1 MKKMNFASITAG
13 LDTLKDVMQQNA
25 EIAQDKLI
33 DVSFI
38 DFAPQ
43 NTFAADDTDESIREL
58 ADSIELLG
66 LLEPLVVVRDN
77 DRYTLIAGE
86 RRYRA
91 ITQCLHWSTVPCRV
105 FDGEALSRNRKQLML
120 HEANGQRDLS
130 AGRQLQIF
138 EEYNALLEEM
148 MQNGEYTGAKLGL
161 IAKKMQ
167 ISDRQVRK
175 YKRIAEQLTQQE
187 KEMLAAGELTVNEAS
202 RLAVARSKKAE
213 LGSDSQKQPEV
224 QPEPSSGSGEL
235 PEAEPEPSSG
245 SEELPEAEP
254 EPGSGSG
261 ELPETKPEP
270 SSGSGEPPE
279 AQSEPSSG
287 FGELPEAQ
295 PEPSSVSGELPEAQ
309 PEPSSGFGEPPE
321 AQPEPSSGSI
331 EEVERF
337 KTPEARK
344 ALLEE
349 IILSAYIWTPEKL
362 YADYVQQMPTT
373 KEAIA
378 EIIKPRYNFRSC
390 SITLRDLEGECTLNA
405 SKMIVEIDNPR
416 TTVIYSYTE
425 VDAMIR
431 ELYRAHEREA
441 RK

>member
-91 ITQCLHWSTVPCRV
+91 ITECLHWSTVPCRV

-213 LGSDSQKQPEV
+213 
-224 QPEPSSGSGEL
+224 PSSGFGEQ
-235 PEAEPEPSSG
+235 
-245 SEELPEAEP
+245 
-254 EPGSGSG
+254 
-261 ELPETKPEP
+261 
-270 SSGSGEPPE
+270 PE

-287 FGELPEAQ
+287 SE
-295 PEPSSVSGELPEAQ
+295 
-309 PEPSSGFGEPPE
+309 EPPE

-390 SITLRDLEGECTLNA
+390 SITLRDLEGECTLNT

-416 TTVIYSYTE
+416 TTVIYGYTE

>member
-148 MQNGEYTGAKLGL
+148 MQNGEYTGTKLGL

-213 LGSDSQKQPEV
+213 
-224 QPEPSSGSGEL
+224 
-235 PEAEPEPSSG
+235 PSSG
-245 SEELPEAEP
+245 SE
-254 EPGSGSG
+254 
-261 ELPETKPEP
+261 
-270 SSGSGEPPE
+270 EPPE

-309 PEPSSGFGEPPE
+309 PEPSSGSEEPPE
-321 AQPEPSSGSI
+321 AEPEPSSGSI

-390 SITLRDLEGECTLNA
+390 SITLSDLEGECTLNT

>member
-148 MQNGEYTGAKLGL
+148 MQNGEYTGTKLGL

-213 LGSDSQKQPEV
+213 
-224 QPEPSSGSGEL
+224 PSSGFGEQ
-235 PEAEPEPSSG
+235 
-245 SEELPEAEP
+245 
-254 EPGSGSG
+254 
-261 ELPETKPEP
+261 
-270 SSGSGEPPE
+270 PE
-279 AQSEPSSG
+279 AQSEPSS
-287 FGELPEAQ
+287 
-295 PEPSSVSGELPEAQ
+295 VSGEL
-309 PEPSSGFGEPPE
+309 PE

-378 EIIKPRYNFRSC
+378 EIIKPRYSFRSC
-390 SITLRDLEGECTLNA
+390 SITLRDLEGECTLNT

>member
-148 MQNGEYTGAKLGL
+148 MQNGEYTGTKLGL

-213 LGSDSQKQPEV
+213 
-224 QPEPSSGSGEL
+224 PSSGFGEQ
-235 PEAEPEPSSG
+235 
-245 SEELPEAEP
+245 
-254 EPGSGSG
+254 
-261 ELPETKPEP
+261 
-270 SSGSGEPPE
+270 PE
-279 AQSEPSSG
+279 AQSEPSS
-287 FGELPEAQ
+287 
-295 PEPSSVSGELPEAQ
+295 VSGEL
-309 PEPSSGFGEPPE
+309 PE

-390 SITLRDLEGECTLNA
+390 SITLRDLEGECTLNT

>member
-213 LGSDSQKQPEV
+213 
-224 QPEPSSGSGEL
+224 PSSGSGE
-235 PEAEPEPSSG
+235 
-245 SEELPEAEP
+245 
-254 EPGSGSG
+254 
-261 ELPETKPEP
+261 
-270 SSGSGEPPE
+270 
-279 AQSEPSSG
+279 Q
-287 FGELPEAQ
+287 PEAQ

-309 PEPSSGFGEPPE
+309 PEPSSGSGEQPEAQSEPSSGSEEPPE

-390 SITLRDLEGECTLNA
+390 SITFRDFEGECTLNA
-405 SKMIVEIDNPR
+405 SKMIVEINNPR

>member
-91 ITQCLHWSTVPCRV
+91 ITECLHWSTVPCRV

-148 MQNGEYTGAKLGL
+148 MQNGEYTGTKLGL

-213 LGSDSQKQPEV
+213 
-224 QPEPSSGSGEL
+224 PSSVSGEL
-235 PEAEPEPSSG
+235 PEAEPEPSSV
-245 SEELPEAEP
+245 
-254 EPGSGSG
+254 SG
-261 ELPETKPEP
+261 EL
-270 SSGSGEPPE
+270 PE

-309 PEPSSGFGEPPE
+309 PEPSSGSEEPPE
-321 AQPEPSSGSI
+321 AEPEPSSGSI

-390 SITLRDLEGECTLNA
+390 SITLSDLEGECTLNT

>member
-58 ADSIELLG
+58 AESIELLG

-148 MQNGEYTGAKLGL
+148 MQNGEYTGTKLGL

-213 LGSDSQKQPEV
+213 
-224 QPEPSSGSGEL
+224 PSSGSGEQ
-235 PEAEPEPSSG
+235 
-245 SEELPEAEP
+245 
-254 EPGSGSG
+254 
-261 ELPETKPEP
+261 
-270 SSGSGEPPE
+270 PE

-309 PEPSSGFGEPPE
+309 PEPSSGSEEPPE
-321 AQPEPSSGSI
+321 AEPEPSSGSI

-390 SITLRDLEGECTLNA
+390 SITLSDLEGECTLNT

>member
-213 LGSDSQKQPEV
+213 
-224 QPEPSSGSGEL
+224 PSSGSGEQ
-235 PEAEPEPSSG
+235 
-245 SEELPEAEP
+245 
-254 EPGSGSG
+254 
-261 ELPETKPEP
+261 
-270 SSGSGEPPE
+270 PE

-287 FGELPEAQ
+287 SE
-295 PEPSSVSGELPEAQ
+295 
-309 PEPSSGFGEPPE
+309 EPPE

-390 SITLRDLEGECTLNA
+390 SITFRDFEGECTLNA
-405 SKMIVEIDNPR
+405 SKMIVEINNPR

>member
-38 DFAPQ
+38 DFASQ

-66 LLEPLVVVRDN
+66 LLEPLVVVRDD

-86 RRYRA
+86 RRYKA

-148 MQNGEYTGAKLGL
+148 MQNGDYTGAKLGL

-175 YKRIAEQLTQQE
+175 YKRIAEQLTRQE
-187 KEMLAAGELTVNEAS
+187 KEMLAAGELTVTEAS
-202 RLAVARSKKAE
+202 QIAVARSKKSE
-213 LGSDSQKQPEV
+213 L
-224 QPEPSSGSGEL
+224 SSGSVER
-235 PEAEPEPSSG
+235 PEV
-245 SEELPEAEP
+245 
-254 EPGSGSG
+254 
-261 ELPETKPEP
+261 KPEP
-270 SSGSGEPPE
+270 SSGSAERPE
-279 AQSEPSSG
+279 
-287 FGELPEAQ
+287 
-295 PEPSSVSGELPEAQ
+295 VK
-309 PEPSSGFGEPPE
+309 PEPSSGLAEQPE
-321 AQPEPSSGSI
+321 VKPEPSSGAAEQPEVKPEPRSGSTERQEI
-331 EEVERF
+331 KPELSSGYKEEAERF

-344 ALLEE
+344 VLLEE
-349 IILSAYIWTPEKL
+349 LILFGCIWEPEKL
-362 YADYVQQMPTT
+362 HADYVQQMPTT

-378 EIIKPRYNFRSC
+378 EILKPRYNFRSC
-390 SITLRDLEGECTLNA
+390 SISLNGLEGQCTLNA
-405 SKMIVEIDNPR
+405 SKLIVEIDNPR

-431 ELYRAHEREA
+431 ELYRGGKLEVR
-441 RK
+441 R

>member
-33 DVSFI
+33 DVSSI

-91 ITQCLHWSTVPCRV
+91 ITECLHWSTVPCRV

-148 MQNGEYTGAKLGL
+148 MQNGEYTGTKLGL

-213 LGSDSQKQPEV
+213 
-224 QPEPSSGSGEL
+224 PSSGSGEQ
-235 PEAEPEPSSG
+235 
-245 SEELPEAEP
+245 
-254 EPGSGSG
+254 
-261 ELPETKPEP
+261 
-270 SSGSGEPPE
+270 PE

-309 PEPSSGFGEPPE
+309 PEPSSGSEEPPE
-321 AQPEPSSGSI
+321 AEPEPSSGSI

-390 SITLRDLEGECTLNA
+390 SITLSDLEGECTLNT

>member
-1 MKKMNFASITAG
+1 MKKMDFASITAG

-33 DVSFI
+33 DVSSI

-91 ITQCLHWSTVPCRV
+91 ITECLHWSTVPCRV

-148 MQNGEYTGAKLGL
+148 MQNGEYTGTKLGL

-213 LGSDSQKQPEV
+213 
-224 QPEPSSGSGEL
+224 PSSGSGEQ
-235 PEAEPEPSSG
+235 
-245 SEELPEAEP
+245 
-254 EPGSGSG
+254 
-261 ELPETKPEP
+261 
-270 SSGSGEPPE
+270 PE

-309 PEPSSGFGEPPE
+309 PEPSSGSEEPPE
-321 AQPEPSSGSI
+321 AEPEPSSGSI

-390 SITLRDLEGECTLNA
+390 SITLSDLEGECTLNT

>member
-148 MQNGEYTGAKLGL
+148 MQNGEYTGTKLGL

-213 LGSDSQKQPEV
+213 
-224 QPEPSSGSGEL
+224 PSSGSGEQ
-235 PEAEPEPSSG
+235 
-245 SEELPEAEP
+245 
-254 EPGSGSG
+254 
-261 ELPETKPEP
+261 
-270 SSGSGEPPE
+270 PE

-309 PEPSSGFGEPPE
+309 PEPSSGSEEPPE
-321 AQPEPSSGSI
+321 AEPEPSYGSI

-390 SITLRDLEGECTLNA
+390 SITLSDLEGECTLNT

>member
-148 MQNGEYTGAKLGL
+148 MQNGEYTGTKLGL

-213 LGSDSQKQPEV
+213 
-224 QPEPSSGSGEL
+224 PSSGSGEQ
-235 PEAEPEPSSG
+235 
-245 SEELPEAEP
+245 
-254 EPGSGSG
+254 
-261 ELPETKPEP
+261 
-270 SSGSGEPPE
+270 PE

-309 PEPSSGFGEPPE
+309 PEPSSVSGELPEAQPEPSSGSGEQPE

-390 SITLRDLEGECTLNA
+390 SITLSDLEGECTLNT

>member
-91 ITQCLHWSTVPCRV
+91 ITECLHWSTVPCRV

-148 MQNGEYTGAKLGL
+148 MQNGEYTGTKLGL

-213 LGSDSQKQPEV
+213 
-224 QPEPSSGSGEL
+224 
-235 PEAEPEPSSG
+235 
-245 SEELPEAEP
+245 
-254 EPGSGSG
+254 
-261 ELPETKPEP
+261 
-270 SSGSGEPPE
+270 
-279 AQSEPSSG
+279 PSSG
-287 FGELPEAQ
+287 FGEQPEAQ
-295 PEPSSVSGELPEAQ
+295 SEPSSVSGELPEAQ
-309 PEPSSGFGEPPE
+309 PEPSSGSGEQPEAQSEPSSGSGEQPEAQPEPSSGSGELPETKPEPSSGFGELPE

-390 SITLRDLEGECTLNA
+390 SITLRDLEGECTLNT

>member
-148 MQNGEYTGAKLGL
+148 MQNGEYTGTKLGL

-213 LGSDSQKQPEV
+213 
-224 QPEPSSGSGEL
+224 PSSGSGEQ
-235 PEAEPEPSSG
+235 
-245 SEELPEAEP
+245 
-254 EPGSGSG
+254 
-261 ELPETKPEP
+261 
-270 SSGSGEPPE
+270 PE

-309 PEPSSGFGEPPE
+309 PEPSSGSEEPPE
-321 AQPEPSSGSI
+321 AEPEPSSGSI

-390 SITLRDLEGECTLNA
+390 SITLRDLEGECTLNT

>member
-33 DVSFI
+33 DVSSI

-43 NTFAADDTDESIREL
+43 NTFAADESISEL

-91 ITQCLHWSTVPCRV
+91 ITECLHWSTVPCRV

-148 MQNGEYTGAKLGL
+148 MQNGEYTGTKLGL

-213 LGSDSQKQPEV
+213 
-224 QPEPSSGSGEL
+224 PSSGFGEQ
-235 PEAEPEPSSG
+235 
-245 SEELPEAEP
+245 
-254 EPGSGSG
+254 
-261 ELPETKPEP
+261 
-270 SSGSGEPPE
+270 PE

-309 PEPSSGFGEPPE
+309 PEPSSGSGEQPEAQPEPSSVSGELPEAQPEPSSGSEEPPE
-321 AQPEPSSGSI
+321 AEPEPSSGSI

-390 SITLRDLEGECTLNA
+390 SITLSDLEGECTLNT

>member
-1 MKKMNFASITAG
+1 MKKMDFASITAG

-33 DVSFI
+33 DVSSI

-91 ITQCLHWSTVPCRV
+91 ITECLHWSTVPCRV

-148 MQNGEYTGAKLGL
+148 MQNGEYTGTKLGL

-213 LGSDSQKQPEV
+213 
-224 QPEPSSGSGEL
+224 PSSGFGEQ
-235 PEAEPEPSSG
+235 
-245 SEELPEAEP
+245 
-254 EPGSGSG
+254 
-261 ELPETKPEP
+261 
-270 SSGSGEPPE
+270 PE

-309 PEPSSGFGEPPE
+309 PEPSSGSEEPPE

-390 SITLRDLEGECTLNA
+390 SITLRDLEGECTLNT

>member
-91 ITQCLHWSTVPCRV
+91 ITECLHWSTVPCRV

-213 LGSDSQKQPEV
+213 
-224 QPEPSSGSGEL
+224 PSSGSGEQ
-235 PEAEPEPSSG
+235 
-245 SEELPEAEP
+245 
-254 EPGSGSG
+254 
-261 ELPETKPEP
+261 
-270 SSGSGEPPE
+270 PE

-309 PEPSSGFGEPPE
+309 PEPSSGSEEPPE
-321 AQPEPSSGSI
+321 AEPEPSSGSI

-390 SITLRDLEGECTLNA
+390 SITLRDLEGECTLNT

>member
-91 ITQCLHWSTVPCRV
+91 ITECLHWSTVPCRV

-148 MQNGEYTGAKLGL
+148 MQNGEYTGTKLGL

-213 LGSDSQKQPEV
+213 
-224 QPEPSSGSGEL
+224 
-235 PEAEPEPSSG
+235 
-245 SEELPEAEP
+245 
-254 EPGSGSG
+254 
-261 ELPETKPEP
+261 
-270 SSGSGEPPE
+270 
-279 AQSEPSSG
+279 
-287 FGELPEAQ
+287 
-295 PEPSSVSGELPEAQ
+295 PSSVSGELPEAQ
-309 PEPSSGFGEPPE
+309 PEPSSGSEEPPE
-321 AQPEPSSGSI
+321 AEPEPSSGSI

-390 SITLRDLEGECTLNA
+390 SITLSDLEGECTLNT

>member
-148 MQNGEYTGAKLGL
+148 MQNGEYTGTKLGL

-213 LGSDSQKQPEV
+213 
-224 QPEPSSGSGEL
+224 PSSGSGEQ
-235 PEAEPEPSSG
+235 
-245 SEELPEAEP
+245 
-254 EPGSGSG
+254 
-261 ELPETKPEP
+261 
-270 SSGSGEPPE
+270 PE

-309 PEPSSGFGEPPE
+309 PEPSSGSEEPPE
-321 AQPEPSSGSI
+321 AEPEPSSGSI

-337 KTPEARK
+337 KTSEARK

-390 SITLRDLEGECTLNA
+390 SITLRDLEGECTLNT

>member
-91 ITQCLHWSTVPCRV
+91 ITECLHWSTVPCRV

-213 LGSDSQKQPEV
+213 
-224 QPEPSSGSGEL
+224 PSSGSGEQ
-235 PEAEPEPSSG
+235 
-245 SEELPEAEP
+245 
-254 EPGSGSG
+254 
-261 ELPETKPEP
+261 
-270 SSGSGEPPE
+270 PE

-287 FGELPEAQ
+287 FGELPEAQPEPSSGSEEPPEAQ

-309 PEPSSGFGEPPE
+309 PEPSSGSGEPPEAQPEPSSGSEEPPEAQPEPSSGSEEPPE

-390 SITLRDLEGECTLNA
+390 SITLRDLEGECTLNT

>member
-33 DVSFI
+33 DVSSI

-91 ITQCLHWSTVPCRV
+91 ITECLHWSTVPCRV

-213 LGSDSQKQPEV
+213 
-224 QPEPSSGSGEL
+224 PSSGSGEQ
-235 PEAEPEPSSG
+235 
-245 SEELPEAEP
+245 
-254 EPGSGSG
+254 
-261 ELPETKPEP
+261 
-270 SSGSGEPPE
+270 PE

-309 PEPSSGFGEPPE
+309 PEPSSGSEEPPE
-321 AQPEPSSGSI
+321 AEPEPSSGSI

-390 SITLRDLEGECTLNA
+390 SITLSDLEGECTLNT

>member
-148 MQNGEYTGAKLGL
+148 MQNGEYTGTKLGL

-213 LGSDSQKQPEV
+213 
-224 QPEPSSGSGEL
+224 PSSVSGEL
-235 PEAEPEPSSG
+235 
-245 SEELPEAEP
+245 
-254 EPGSGSG
+254 
-261 ELPETKPEP
+261 
-270 SSGSGEPPE
+270 PE

-309 PEPSSGFGEPPE
+309 PEPSSGSEEPPE
-321 AQPEPSSGSI
+321 AEPEPSSGSI

-390 SITLRDLEGECTLNA
+390 SITLRDLEGECTLNT

>member
-148 MQNGEYTGAKLGL
+148 MQNGEYTGTKLGL

-213 LGSDSQKQPEV
+213 
-224 QPEPSSGSGEL
+224 
-235 PEAEPEPSSG
+235 
-245 SEELPEAEP
+245 
-254 EPGSGSG
+254 
-261 ELPETKPEP
+261 
-270 SSGSGEPPE
+270 
-279 AQSEPSSG
+279 
-287 FGELPEAQ
+287 
-295 PEPSSVSGELPEAQ
+295 PSSVSGELPEAQ
-309 PEPSSGFGEPPE
+309 PEPSSGSEEPPE
-321 AQPEPSSGSI
+321 AEPEPSSGSI

-390 SITLRDLEGECTLNA
+390 SITLSDLEGECTLNT

>member
-148 MQNGEYTGAKLGL
+148 MQNGEYTGTKLGL

-213 LGSDSQKQPEV
+213 
-224 QPEPSSGSGEL
+224 PSSGSGEQ
-235 PEAEPEPSSG
+235 
-245 SEELPEAEP
+245 
-254 EPGSGSG
+254 
-261 ELPETKPEP
+261 
-270 SSGSGEPPE
+270 PE

-309 PEPSSGFGEPPE
+309 PEPSSGSEEPPE
-321 AQPEPSSGSI
+321 AEPEPSSGSI

-390 SITLRDLEGECTLNA
+390 SITLSDLEGECTLNT

>member
-91 ITQCLHWSTVPCRV
+91 ITECLHWSTVPCRV

-148 MQNGEYTGAKLGL
+148 MQNGEYTGTKLGL

-213 LGSDSQKQPEV
+213 
-224 QPEPSSGSGEL
+224 PSSGSGEQ
-235 PEAEPEPSSG
+235 
-245 SEELPEAEP
+245 
-254 EPGSGSG
+254 
-261 ELPETKPEP
+261 
-270 SSGSGEPPE
+270 PE

-287 FGELPEAQ
+287 FGEQLEAQ
-295 PEPSSVSGELPEAQ
+295 PEPSSGSGEQPEAQ
-309 PEPSSGFGEPPE
+309 PEPSSGSEEPPE

-405 SKMIVEIDNPR
+405 SKMIVEINNPR
-416 TTVIYSYTE
+416 TTVIYGYTE

>member
-91 ITQCLHWSTVPCRV
+91 ITECLHWSTVPCRV

-148 MQNGEYTGAKLGL
+148 MQNGEYTGTKLGL

-213 LGSDSQKQPEV
+213 
-224 QPEPSSGSGEL
+224 
-235 PEAEPEPSSG
+235 
-245 SEELPEAEP
+245 
-254 EPGSGSG
+254 
-261 ELPETKPEP
+261 
-270 SSGSGEPPE
+270 
-279 AQSEPSSG
+279 PSSG
-287 FGELPEAQ
+287 FGEQPEAQ
-295 PEPSSVSGELPEAQ
+295 SEPSSVSGELPEAQ
-309 PEPSSGFGEPPE
+309 PEPSSGSGEQPEAQPEPSSGSEEPPE

-390 SITLRDLEGECTLNA
+390 SITLRDLEGECTLNT

>member
-148 MQNGEYTGAKLGL
+148 MQNGEYTGTKLGL

-213 LGSDSQKQPEV
+213 
-224 QPEPSSGSGEL
+224 PSSGFGEQ
-235 PEAEPEPSSG
+235 
-245 SEELPEAEP
+245 
-254 EPGSGSG
+254 
-261 ELPETKPEP
+261 
-270 SSGSGEPPE
+270 PE
-279 AQSEPSSG
+279 AQSEPSS
-287 FGELPEAQ
+287 
-295 PEPSSVSGELPEAQ
+295 VSGEL
-309 PEPSSGFGEPPE
+309 PE

-362 YADYVQQMPTT
+362 YTDYVQQMPTT

-390 SITLRDLEGECTLNA
+390 SITLSDLEGECTLNT

>member
-91 ITQCLHWSTVPCRV
+91 ITECLHWSTVPCRV

-148 MQNGEYTGAKLGL
+148 MQNGEYTGTKLGL

-213 LGSDSQKQPEV
+213 
-224 QPEPSSGSGEL
+224 PSSGSGE
-235 PEAEPEPSSG
+235 
-245 SEELPEAEP
+245 
-254 EPGSGSG
+254 
-261 ELPETKPEP
+261 
-270 SSGSGEPPE
+270 
-279 AQSEPSSG
+279 Q
-287 FGELPEAQ
+287 
-295 PEPSSVSGELPEAQ
+295 
-309 PEPSSGFGEPPE
+309 PE

-390 SITLRDLEGECTLNA
+390 SITLRDLEGECTLNT

>member
-148 MQNGEYTGAKLGL
+148 MQNGEYTGTKLGL

-213 LGSDSQKQPEV
+213 
-224 QPEPSSGSGEL
+224 PSSGSGE
-235 PEAEPEPSSG
+235 
-245 SEELPEAEP
+245 
-254 EPGSGSG
+254 
-261 ELPETKPEP
+261 
-270 SSGSGEPPE
+270 
-279 AQSEPSSG
+279 Q
-287 FGELPEAQ
+287 
-295 PEPSSVSGELPEAQ
+295 PEAQ
-309 PEPSSGFGEPPE
+309 PEPSSGSEEPPE

-362 YADYVQQMPTT
+362 YTDYVQQMPTT

-390 SITLRDLEGECTLNA
+390 SITLRDLEGECTLNT

>member
-148 MQNGEYTGAKLGL
+148 MQNGEYTGTKLGL

-213 LGSDSQKQPEV
+213 
-224 QPEPSSGSGEL
+224 PSSGSGEQ
-235 PEAEPEPSSG
+235 
-245 SEELPEAEP
+245 
-254 EPGSGSG
+254 
-261 ELPETKPEP
+261 
-270 SSGSGEPPE
+270 PE
-279 AQSEPSSG
+279 AQS
-287 FGELPEAQ
+287 
-295 PEPSSVSGELPEAQ
+295 EPSSVSGELPEAQ
-309 PEPSSGFGEPPE
+309 PEPSSGSGEQPEAQPEPSSGSEEPPE

-390 SITLRDLEGECTLNA
+390 SITLRDLEGECTLNT

>member
-91 ITQCLHWSTVPCRV
+91 ITESLHWSTVPCRV

-202 RLAVARSKKAE
+202 RLAVVRSKK
-213 LGSDSQKQPEV
+213 S
-224 QPEPSSGSGEL
+224 
-235 PEAEPEPSSG
+235 
-245 SEELPEAEP
+245 
-254 EPGSGSG
+254 
-261 ELPETKPEP
+261 
-270 SSGSGEPPE
+270 
-279 AQSEPSSG
+279 
-287 FGELPEAQ
+287 
-295 PEPSSVSGELPEAQ
+295 EPSSVSGELPEAQ
-309 PEPSSGFGEPPE
+309 PEPSSGSEEPPE

-405 SKMIVEIDNPR
+405 SKMIVEINNPR
-416 TTVIYSYTE
+416 TTVIYGYTQ
-425 VDAMIR
+425 VDGMIR
-431 ELYRAHEREA
+431 ELYRSHEREA
-441 RK
+441 TK

>member
-1 MKKMNFASITAG
+1 MKKMDFASITAG

-33 DVSFI
+33 DVSSI

-91 ITQCLHWSTVPCRV
+91 ITECLHWSTVPCRV

-148 MQNGEYTGAKLGL
+148 MQNGEYTGTKLGL

-213 LGSDSQKQPEV
+213 
-224 QPEPSSGSGEL
+224 PSSGFGEQ
-235 PEAEPEPSSG
+235 
-245 SEELPEAEP
+245 
-254 EPGSGSG
+254 
-261 ELPETKPEP
+261 
-270 SSGSGEPPE
+270 PE

-309 PEPSSGFGEPPE
+309 PEPSSGSEEPPE
-321 AQPEPSSGSI
+321 AEPEPSSGSI

-390 SITLRDLEGECTLNA
+390 SITLRDLEGECTLNT

>member
-148 MQNGEYTGAKLGL
+148 MQNGEYTGTKLGL

-213 LGSDSQKQPEV
+213 
-224 QPEPSSGSGEL
+224 PSSGSGEQ
-235 PEAEPEPSSG
+235 
-245 SEELPEAEP
+245 
-254 EPGSGSG
+254 
-261 ELPETKPEP
+261 
-270 SSGSGEPPE
+270 PE

-390 SITLRDLEGECTLNA
+390 SITLSDLEGECTLNT

>member
-33 DVSFI
+33 DVSSI

-86 RRYRA
+86 RRYRT
-91 ITQCLHWSTVPCRV
+91 ITECLHWSTVPCRV

-148 MQNGEYTGAKLGL
+148 MQNGEYTGTKLGL

-213 LGSDSQKQPEV
+213 
-224 QPEPSSGSGEL
+224 PSSGSGEQ
-235 PEAEPEPSSG
+235 
-245 SEELPEAEP
+245 
-254 EPGSGSG
+254 
-261 ELPETKPEP
+261 
-270 SSGSGEPPE
+270 PE

-309 PEPSSGFGEPPE
+309 PEPSSGSEEPPE
-321 AQPEPSSGSI
+321 AEPEPSSGSI

-390 SITLRDLEGECTLNA
+390 SITLSDLEGECTLNT

>member
-91 ITQCLHWSTVPCRV
+91 ITECLHWSTVPCRV

-148 MQNGEYTGAKLGL
+148 MQNGEYTGTKLGL

-213 LGSDSQKQPEV
+213 
-224 QPEPSSGSGEL
+224 PSSVSGEL
-235 PEAEPEPSSG
+235 PEAEPEPSSV
-245 SEELPEAEP
+245 
-254 EPGSGSG
+254 SG
-261 ELPETKPEP
+261 EL
-270 SSGSGEPPE
+270 PE

-295 PEPSSVSGELPEAQ
+295 PEPSSGSE
-309 PEPSSGFGEPPE
+309 EPPE
-321 AQPEPSSGSI
+321 AEPEPSSGSI

-390 SITLRDLEGECTLNA
+390 SITLSDLEGECTLNT

>member
-91 ITQCLHWSTVPCRV
+91 ITECLHWSTVPCRV

-148 MQNGEYTGAKLGL
+148 MQNGEYTGTKLGL

-213 LGSDSQKQPEV
+213 
-224 QPEPSSGSGEL
+224 PSSGSGEQ
-235 PEAEPEPSSG
+235 
-245 SEELPEAEP
+245 
-254 EPGSGSG
+254 
-261 ELPETKPEP
+261 
-270 SSGSGEPPE
+270 PE

-309 PEPSSGFGEPPE
+309 PEPSSGSEEQPE
-321 AQPEPSSGSI
+321 AEPEPSSGSI

-390 SITLRDLEGECTLNA
+390 SITLSDLEGECTLNT

>member
-86 RRYRA
+86 RRYKA

-148 MQNGEYTGAKLGL
+148 MQNGEYTGTKLGL

-213 LGSDSQKQPEV
+213 
-224 QPEPSSGSGEL
+224 PSSGSGEQ
-235 PEAEPEPSSG
+235 
-245 SEELPEAEP
+245 
-254 EPGSGSG
+254 
-261 ELPETKPEP
+261 
-270 SSGSGEPPE
+270 PE

-309 PEPSSGFGEPPE
+309 PEPSSGSEEPPE
-321 AQPEPSSGSI
+321 AEPEPSSGSI

-390 SITLRDLEGECTLNA
+390 SITLSDLEGECTLNT